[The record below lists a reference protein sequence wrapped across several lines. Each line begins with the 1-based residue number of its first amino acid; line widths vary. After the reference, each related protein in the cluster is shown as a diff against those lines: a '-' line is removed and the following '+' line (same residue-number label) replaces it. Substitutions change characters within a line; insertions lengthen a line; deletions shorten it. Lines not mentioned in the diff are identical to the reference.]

1 MKKIILI
8 LSAIL
13 VSAGLTFAQQNYCSF
28 DGTSQINYGYRDG
41 KLDSISANPKVNN
54 IYNGTHCIQYKRSS
68 NKFDNLKI
76 HPQGQVEDISGFAT
90 FHKDASKMKMKVY
103 STAPVGTLIE
113 VQFAKKGI
121 DNYPKG
127 VHSQFQAKTKKQNE
141 WEEIELV
148 FVSAP
153 EGSEVKAYE
162 IDEFIILFAPNTS
175 GTNTFYFSDF
185 MGPKMT
191 EVPEAIKTNSK

>member
-8 LSAIL
+8 FSAIL
-13 VSAGLTFAQQNYCSF
+13 VSAGFTFAQHNYCSF
-28 DGTSQINYGYRDG
+28 DGKSQVGYGHRDG
-41 KLDSISANPKVNN
+41 KLDSLSANPKSGNV
-54 IYNGTHCIQYKRSS
+54 YKGTHCIQYKRSA

-76 HPQGQVEDISGFAT
+76 HPQGKVEDVSGFAT
-90 FHKDASKMKMKVY
+90 FHKDAQKMKVKIY

-113 VQFAKKGI
+113 LQFTKKGI
-121 DNYPKG
+121 DSYPKG

-141 WEEIELV
+141 WEELEFN

-162 IDEFIILFAPNTS
+162 IDEFVILFAPNTS
-175 GTNTFYFSDF
+175 GTNTFYFTDLI
-185 MGPKMT
+185 GPKMSET
-191 EVPEAIKTNSK
+191 PEAIKTNN